1 MAKVGGFREGS
12 GRKPGSANKRTREI
26 ANRAAEEGIT
36 PLEYMLTIMRSPMPP
51 EIQQAITD
59 GKIDAETLTALSGW
73 HKMRYEAARD
83 SAPYIHPR
91 LQTTA
96 LTASVEHTITISE
109 QIPFNVIHSR
119 AEAGKPESKTS
130 H

>member
-1 MAKVGGFREGS
+1 MGGKRIGA
-12 GRKPGSANKRTREI
+12 GRPPGSANKRSREI

-51 EIQQAITD
+51 EIQKAFDD
-59 GKIDAETLTALSGW
+59 GKIDAEVISAITGW

-91 LQTTA
+91 LQTTS
-96 LTASVEHTITISE
+96 LTAEIEHIVTISE

-119 AEAGKPESKTS
+119 TETEKHETETT